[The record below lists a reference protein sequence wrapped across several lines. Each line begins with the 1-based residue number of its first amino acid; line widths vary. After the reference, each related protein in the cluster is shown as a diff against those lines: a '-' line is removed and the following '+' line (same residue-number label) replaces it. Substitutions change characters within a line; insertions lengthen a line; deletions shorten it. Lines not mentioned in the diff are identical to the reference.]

1 MVYVTDSLEHAKV
14 LKYDSCLKILEHL
27 ILKTIEQRVLDLS
40 FGKVE
45 FTY

>member
-27 ILKTIEQRVLDLS
+27 ILKTIELKSAGFKFR
-40 FGKVE
+40 
-45 FTY
+45 